1 MSATTIG
8 FIGLGKMGVPM
19 AANLLAAGR
28 TLTGFDIHP
37 DAGASLRSHASY
49 TRVASTLDV
58 AAACD
63 TVILMLPDSGIVDR
77 LLWDDGFAA
86 RLQRGA
92 LLIDMGSSDP
102 MRSQANAAKLAA
114 LGIRFV
120 DAPVSGGVRRAVSG
134 TLAIMMGGAAADVE
148 AARPLLAALGKT
160 LVHVGAAGGGHA
172 VKALNN
178 YVSAAGLLAVCEAL
192 TAAEK
197 FGIDPKVVNQV
208 MDASTGKNNT
218 TEHKVLPFMLSG
230 AFNSGF
236 ALALMRKDL
245 ETAAG
250 FIDAMHSPGQFAQAC
265 VARWREADE
274 ALGAG
279 ADHTA
284 MYAHVH
290 ERKNAEG

>member
-1 MSATTIG
+1 MSATSIG
-8 FIGLGKMGVPM
+8 FIGLGMMGVPM
-19 AANLLAAGR
+19 ASNLLAAGHAV
-28 TLTGFDIHP
+28 LGFDTQPEAAATLAAHSSFTRAASALEV
-37 DAGASLRSHASY
+37 AGA
-49 TRVASTLDV
+49 
-58 AAACD
+58 CG
-63 TVILMLPDSGIVDR
+63 TVIFMLPDSRIVDH

-86 RLQRGA
+86 RMQRGA

-102 MRSQANAAKLAA
+102 MHSQANAARLAA

-120 DAPVSGGVRRAVSG
+120 DAPVSGGVKRAVSG
-134 TLAIMMGGAAADVE
+134 SLAVMMGGEAADVE
-148 AARPLLAALGKT
+148 AARTLLGALGKT
-160 LVHVGAAGGGHA
+160 LVHVGRAGAGHA

-218 TEHKVLPFMLSG
+218 TENKVVSFMLSG

-250 FIDAMHSPGQFAQAC
+250 FIDQMKSPGEFAQAC
-265 VARWREADE
+265 VARWAEADQ
-274 ALGAG
+274 ALGKG

-290 ERKNAEG
+290 GRP

>member
-1 MSATTIG
+1 MPGTSIG

-19 AANLLAAGR
+19 AANLLAAGHAIS
-28 TLTGFDIHP
+28 GFDAHP
-37 DAGASLRSHASY
+37 DAGAALGAQAQF
-49 TRVASTLDV
+49 TRAPDALGV
-58 AAACD
+58 AAGCG
-63 TVILMLPDSGIVDR
+63 TVIFMLPDSRIVDQ

-102 MRSQANAAKLAA
+102 MHSQANAVKLAA

-120 DAPVSGGVRRAVSG
+120 DAPVSGGVKRAVSG

-148 AARPLLAALGKT
+148 AARPLLGELGKT
-160 LVHVGAAGGGHA
+160 LVHVGQAGAGHA

-218 TEHKVLPFMLSG
+218 TENKVLPFMLSG

-250 FIDAMHSPGQFAQAC
+250 FIDAMQSPGQFAQAC

-290 ERKNAEG
+290 GDAGSDS

>member
-1 MSATTIG
+1 MSATSIG
-8 FIGLGKMGVPM
+8 FIGLGMMGVPM
-19 AANLLAAGR
+19 ATNLLAAGHAVA
-28 TLTGFDIHP
+28 GFDVQP
-37 DAGASLRSHASY
+37 NAGATLRDHASF
-49 TRVASTLDV
+49 TRVA
-58 AAACD
+58 AAHDIAGACD
-63 TVILMLPDSGIVDR
+63 VVIFMLPDSGIVDR
-77 LLWDDGFAA
+77 LLWDDGFASHM
-86 RLQRGA
+86 RSGA

-102 MRSQANAAKLAA
+102 LHSQANAAKLAA
-114 LGIRFV
+114 LGLRFV
-120 DAPVSGGVRRAVSG
+120 DAPVSGGVKRAVSG
-134 TLAIMMGGAAADVE
+134 TLAIMMGGDAAHVD
-148 AARPLLAALGKT
+148 AARPLLSSLGKT
-160 LVHVGAAGGGHA
+160 LVHVGPAGAGHA

-218 TEHKVLPFMLSG
+218 TENKVVPFMLSG

-236 ALALMRKDL
+236 ALSLMRKDL

-250 FIDAMHSPGQFAQAC
+250 FIDQMRAPGDFAHAC
-265 VARWREADE
+265 VARWREADA

-284 MYAHVH
+284 MYAHVQQH
-290 ERKNAEG
+290 KGA

>member
-28 TLTGFDIHP
+28 TVTGFDVHP
-37 DAGASLRSHASY
+37 DAGAGLRNQAGY
-49 TRVASTLDV
+49 TRVASALDV
-58 AAACD
+58 AAACE
-63 TVILMLPDSGIVDR
+63 TVILMLPDSRIVDQ
-77 LLWDDGFAA
+77 LLWGDGFAA
-86 RLQRGA
+86 RLRRGA

-102 MRSQANAAKLAA
+102 MHSQANAVKLAE
-114 LGIRFV
+114 LGIHFI
-120 DAPVSGGVRRAVSG
+120 DAPVSGGVKRAVSG
-134 TLAIMMGGAAADVE
+134 TLAIMMGGATADVE
-148 AARPLLAALGKT
+148 AARPLLGTLGKT
-160 LVHVGAAGGGHA
+160 LVHVGQAGAGHA

-218 TEHKVLPFMLSG
+218 TENKVLPFMLSG

-236 ALALMRKDL
+236 ALSLMRKDL

-250 FIDAMHSPGQFAQAC
+250 FIDAMQSPGQFAQAC

-274 ALGAG
+274 TLGAG

-284 MYAHVH
+284 MYAHVQR
-290 ERKNAEG
+290 RKGA

>member
-1 MSATTIG
+1 
-8 FIGLGKMGVPM
+8 MGVPM

-28 TLTGFDIHP
+28 TLAGFDIHP

-63 TVILMLPDSGIVDR
+63 TVILMLPDSRIVDQ
-77 LLWDDGFAA
+77 LLWGDGFAA
-86 RLQRGA
+86 RLKRGA

-102 MRSQANAAKLAA
+102 MHSQSNAAKLAE

-120 DAPVSGGVRRAVSG
+120 DAPVSGGVKRAVNG

-148 AARPLLAALGKT
+148 AARPLLGALGKT
-160 LVHVGAAGGGHA
+160 LVHVGQAGAGHA

-218 TEHKVLPFMLSG
+218 TENKVLPFMLSG

-250 FIDAMHSPGQFAQAC
+250 FIDAMGSPGQFAGAC

-284 MYAHVH
+284 MYAHVQRH
-290 ERKNAEG
+290 KNSMA